1 MSIFY
6 HEEPPPNSSK
16 RCKFLAATLKDAFS
30 NCRSFGGRRSTSSLE
45 EESVTSDFDDDQE
58 VLTIN
63 ICAYV
68 VSTFFFGVFFLP
80 SIYVF
85 LGYCYYVWSFPQG
98 VVSAIRSQAM
108 EKLRRKPSLLTESF
122 SLVYS
127 PLTRELYLTPK
138 AVQQKED
145 LDDHHEDEDDEDF
158 VTVGSCFSCCSSAL
172 SREAFH
178 SVKTNFSRSSS
189 LNEFDFQEFWKQ
201 SIIQEL
207 CHCQGWPFGLCRKA
221 VLLPPLPKSPSES
234 WTWRKGTRITK
245 S

>member
-6 HEEPPPNSSK
+6 HEEAPPDSFK
-16 RCKFLAATLKDAFS
+16 RCKFLSATLKDAFS
-30 NCRSFGGRRSTSSLE
+30 NCHSFGGRRSTSSLE
-45 EESVTSDFDDDQE
+45 DESTTSDFDEDQE
-58 VLTIN
+58 E
-63 ICAYV
+63 
-68 VSTFFFGVFFLP
+68 
-80 SIYVF
+80 
-85 LGYCYYVWSFPQG
+85 

-108 EKLRRKPSLLTESF
+108 EKLRRKPGLLTESF
-122 SLVYS
+122 SLVVYS
-127 PLTRELYLTPK
+127 PVTRELYMTPK
-138 AVQQKED
+138 AVQRGED
-145 LDDHHEDEDDEDF
+145 LDDEDEDEDF

-172 SREAFH
+172 SREAYH

-189 LNEFDFQEFWKQ
+189 LNGLDFQEFWKR

-234 WTWRKGTRITK
+234 WSWRKGARITK